1 MKCPYCGT
9 DQDKVIESRASNEG
23 DVIRRRRE
31 CEKCGERFTSYER
44 IEPRATFVIKKDG
57 RREPYDREKI
67 KKGLLRAVEKRP
79 VSMEK
84 LDQVIQ
90 IIEKKLPY
98 NNENEV
104 STDQIGLLVMEELE
118 KLDPVAYV
126 RFASVYREFKTVNEF
141 VEEIKTLNIEAS
153 AKMWLANKNKTK

>member
-1 MKCPYCGT
+1 MKCPFCGV
-9 DQDKVIESRASNEG
+9 DRDKVVESRTTNEG
-23 DVIRRRRE
+23 EVIRRRRE

-44 IEPRATFVIKKDG
+44 VEPRAAFVIKKDG

-67 KKGLLRAVEKRP
+67 KKGILRAVEKRP
-79 VSMEK
+79 VALEK
-84 LDQVIQ
+84 VEQVIQ
-90 IIEKKLPY
+90 TIEKRLPY

-126 RFASVYREFKTVNEF
+126 RFASVYREFKSVNEF
-141 VEEIKTLNIEAS
+141 VEEIKTL
-153 AKMWLANKNKTK
+153 K

>member
-1 MKCPYCGT
+1 MKCPFCGV
-9 DQDKVIESRASNEG
+9 DQDKVIESRTSNDG

-44 IEPRATFVIKKDG
+44 IEPRASFVIKKDN

-67 KKGLLRAVEKRP
+67 KKGLLRAIEKRP
-79 VSMEK
+79 ISLEK
-84 LDQVIQ
+84 VDQVILA
-90 IIEKKLPY
+90 IEKKLPY

-126 RFASVYREFKTVNEF
+126 RFASVYREFKSVNEF
-141 VEEIKTLNIEAS
+141 VEEIKTL
-153 AKMWLANKNKTK
+153 K

>member
-1 MKCPYCGT
+1 MKCPFCGK
-9 DQDKVIESRASNEG
+9 DQDKVIESRTTNEG
-23 DVIRRRRE
+23 EVIRRRRE

-44 IEPRATFVIKKDG
+44 IESRTAFVIKKDG

-84 LDQVIQ
+84 LETILQN
-90 IIEKKLPY
+90 IERKIPY
-98 NNENEV
+98 NSDSEV
-104 STDQIGLLVMEELE
+104 SSDQLGLLVMEALE
-118 KLDPVAYV
+118 KLDAVAYV

-141 VEEIKTLNIEAS
+141 VEEIKTL
-153 AKMWLANKNKTK
+153 K